1 MTSTLDALLEEIL
14 NLPQTLRAYVA
25 EQLLESLDM
34 GMDATLS
41 QAWRDTL
48 IRRAKEVEE
57 GLVTLQA
64 SDQVFKDAYKALE

>member
-34 GMDATLS
+34 DMDATLS